1 MDERNGDWLENRK
14 YVLNAISD
22 LTRQLERLNGSIRE
36 VSLQLN
42 TVVTT
47 MRTRAILWGT
57 MAGLTISA
65 IGLLLQWRR

>member
-1 MDERNGDWLENRK
+1 MEEHNGDWLENRK
-14 YVLNAISD
+14 YVLSAIDD
-22 LTRQLERLNGSIRE
+22 LTHNIESLNHSIRE

-65 IGLLLQWRR
+65 IGLVMQSRR

>member
-14 YVLNAISD
+14 YVLSGLSNLSHQIE
-22 LTRQLERLNGSIRE
+22 TLNHSVRE

>member
-1 MDERNGDWLENRK
+1 MDDRNGDWLENRK
-14 YVLNAISD
+14 YVLSGLSNLSHQI
-22 LTRQLERLNGSIRE
+22 ENLNHSVRE

-42 TVVTT
+42 PAVTT